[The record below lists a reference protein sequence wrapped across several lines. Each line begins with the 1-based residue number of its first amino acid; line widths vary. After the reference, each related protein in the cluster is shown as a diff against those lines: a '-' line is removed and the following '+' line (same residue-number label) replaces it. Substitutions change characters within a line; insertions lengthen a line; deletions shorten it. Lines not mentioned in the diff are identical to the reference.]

1 MPFVYEH
8 PRASARRA
16 ELVRARLKKWHDWV
30 DSSFATIS
38 AVMIL
43 FLMLITTV
51 DSFGRSFFN
60 HPFVGVF
67 EVSRFAMA
75 WIGFLAL
82 GYVQMRRAHI
92 TINLIKGWLKPKAE
106 AVIDFFMMC
115 LSLGTT
121 LMLGWVGLDDALE
134 AIRFGDKVMSG
145 LLTIPIGP
153 PKLII
158 PFGCVLL
165 SLRFIS
171 QMVDDVLALFGKGP
185 VEPHVSAENEGDT
198 I

>member
-1 MPFVYEH
+1 M
-8 PRASARRA
+8 
-16 ELVRARLKKWHDWV
+16 RARLKKWHDWV
-30 DSSFATIS
+30 DSSAATLS
-38 AVMIL
+38 SVLIL
-43 FLMLITTV
+43 FLMLMTSL
-51 DSFGRSFFN
+51 DSFGRSLFN
-60 HPFVGVF
+60 HPFVGIF
-67 EVSRFAMA
+67 EISRFSMA
-75 WIGFLAL
+75 WIGFLAI

-92 TINLIKGWLKPKAE
+92 TINLIKGRLKPKAE
-106 AVIDFFMMC
+106 AFLDFLMMC
-115 LSLGTT
+115 LSLATT

-145 LLTIPIGP
+145 LVTIPIGP

-185 VEPHVSAENEGDT
+185 VEPHGSAESEGDT